1 MQNNIEDISIFKE
14 LLLEFD
20 EIKKNNI
27 YNYLLNLERN
37 IKKIKNKNDEMINY
51 IENLGNVLDDSIYG
65 HKNAKFDVNE
75 FENLVYGA
83 KGSTSGRVNRLNYI
97 SINST
102 LACEPINPP
111 PPPPHGSLLR
121 NVLDK
126 VTSTKGAHSIM
137 AA

>member
-1 MQNNIEDISIFKE
+1 MT
-14 LLLEFD
+14 
-20 EIKKNNI
+20 
-27 YNYLLNLERN
+27 
-37 IKKIKNKNDEMINY
+37 
-51 IENLGNVLDDSIYG
+51 VPDSYDTEKHAFVRIVSYWNG

-83 KGSTSGRVNRLNYI
+83 KGSTSGRVNRFNYI

-102 LACEPINPP
+102 LACEPIN
-111 PPPPHGSLLR
+111 PPPHGSLLR